1 MSFSEQMSQIL
12 TTNNLR
18 FLFDGLKLTLYISFI
33 AIVLSTIF
41 GTILAILRNQRRGPL
56 RFVAGFYIEVVRN
69 IPNLLWIYVIF
80 LIFQIKS
87 TPAGIVSFTVFTTA
101 ALAEIIRGGL
111 NGVDQGQKEAARSQ
125 GFSNAQIMQYII
137 LPQAFRNVLPAIVSQ
152 FVTVIK
158 DTSFLYSVI
167 ALQELFGKSYILMGR
182 YAQTAQVFVIY
193 GIVAL
198 VYFIVNFCISQF
210 SRWLSRNWAKSY

>member
-1 MSFSEQMSQIL
+1 MSEQISQIF
-12 TTNNLR
+12 TENNLR
-18 FLFDGLKLTLYISFI
+18 FLWDGLSLTLFISFSAI
-33 AIVLSTIF
+33 ALSTIF
-41 GTILAILRNQRRGPL
+41 GTILAVLRNKKGGPL
-56 RFVAGFYIEVVRN
+56 KLLASIYIEVVRN

-80 LIFQIKS
+80 LIFKIKS

-111 NGVDQGQKEAARSQ
+111 NGVDKGQKEAARSQ
-125 GFSNAQIMQYII
+125 GFSNFQILLYIV
-137 LPQAFRNVLPAIVSQ
+137 LPQAIRNVLPAIISQ

-182 YAQTAQVFVIY
+182 YVQTAQVFTIY
-193 GIVAL
+193 GLVAL
-198 VYFIVNFCISQF
+198 IYFTVNFAISQF
-210 SRWLSRNWAKSY
+210 SRWLSRNWAKGY

>member
-1 MSFSEQMSQIL
+1 MSEQLSQL
-12 TTNNLR
+12 FTENNMR
-18 FLFDGLKLTLYISFI
+18 FLWDGLKLTLYISFI
-33 AIVLSTIF
+33 SILLSTIF
-41 GTILAILRNQRRGPL
+41 GTILAVCRNQKRGPL
-56 RFVAGFYIEVVRN
+56 KLLASIYIEIVRN

-80 LIFQIKS
+80 LIFKIKS
-87 TPAGIVSFTVFTTA
+87 TPAGIVSFTIFTTA

-111 NGVDQGQKEAARSQ
+111 NGVDNGQKEAARSQ
-125 GFSNAQIMQYII
+125 GFSKFQIIWYIV
-137 LPQAFRNVLPAIVSQ
+137 LPQAIRNVLPAIVSQ

-182 YAQTAQVFVIY
+182 YGQTAQVFTIY
-193 GIVAL
+193 GVVAL
-198 VYFIVNFCISQF
+198 VYFTVNFSISQF

>member
-1 MSFSEQMSQIL
+1 MSFSDQMSQLL
-12 TTNNLR
+12 TGNNLR
-18 FLFDGLKLTLYISFI
+18 FLFDGLKLTLYISFVSI
-33 AIVLSTIF
+33 ILSIIF
-41 GTILAILRNQRRGPL
+41 GTILAVLRNQKTGL
-56 RFVAGFYIEVVRN
+56 LKFLAGIYIEIVRN

-80 LIFQIKS
+80 LIFKIKS

-111 NGVDQGQKEAARSQ
+111 NGVDKGQKEAARSQ
-125 GFSNAQIMQYII
+125 GFSELQILLHII
-137 LPQAFRNVLPAIVSQ
+137 LPQAFRNVLPAIISQ

-182 YAQTAQVFVIY
+182 YAETGQVFAIY
-193 GIVAL
+193 GLVAL
-198 VYFIVNFCISQF
+198 IYFVINFSISQF
-210 SRWLSRNWAKSY
+210 SRWLSRNWV